1 MIAEPRSLPATAT
14 AREAGEV
21 LTPAEVR
28 AVYVVD
34 DDGGLVGVVTRK
46 TLVSRIVAAGLDP
59 STTPLG
65 ALAEPPYYTIDAD
78 TPLDEA
84 FRFIEEN
91 DAERVPVVD
100 DGRLVGVVSRAV
112 LSGGSRRTRSPR
124 STRRSRMGAE
134 SLTGK
139 VAAVTG
145 AGSGIGRGIA
155 VALAGAGARIAANDV
170 HGDGLDET
178 LRLVREAG
186 SEGVAS
192 LGDVRRRED
201 VRRLVDDAVG
211 AFGGLDVMVANAA
224 VGLYADLEEM
234 AEEQIDRVLDVNL
247 KGALTSAQLAI
258 PALRA
263 RGGGSIVF
271 VSSVQ
276 AYETLRGCVVYGAA
290 KAGLVAAAR
299 ALSVEVGEHG
309 IRVNAIAPGT
319 IDTPMLQR
327 DLEGMNTADAD
338 GFLDRVRGANA
349 LGRIGTVEEV
359 ADVVVF
365 LVSDAARYVTGTTVV
380 ADGGLLAMRTF

>member
-1 MIAEPRSLPATAT
+1 MGS
-14 AREAGEV
+14 
-21 LTPAEVR
+21 
-28 AVYVVD
+28 
-34 DDGGLVGVVTRK
+34 
-46 TLVSRIVAAGLDP
+46 
-59 STTPLG
+59 G
-65 ALAEPPYYTIDAD
+65 A
-78 TPLDEA
+78 
-84 FRFIEEN
+84 
-91 DAERVPVVD
+91 
-100 DGRLVGVVSRAV
+100 
-112 LSGGSRRTRSPR
+112 
-124 STRRSRMGAE
+124 
-134 SLTGK
+134 LTGK

-155 VALAGAGARIAANDV
+155 VALAGAGARIAANDLQ
-170 HGDGLDET
+170 GDGLDET

-211 AFGGLDVMVANAA
+211 TFGGLDVMVANAA
-224 VGLYADLEEM
+224 VGLYSDLEEM
-234 AEEQIDRVLDVNL
+234 AEEEIDRVLDVNL
-247 KGALTSAQLAI
+247 KGALTCAQLAI

-309 IRVNAIAPGT
+309 IRVNGIAPGT
-319 IDTPMLQR
+319 IDTPMLER
-327 DLEGMNTADAD
+327 DLEGMNPADAD

-380 ADGGLLAMRTF
+380 ADGGFLAVRTF

>member
-1 MIAEPRSLPATAT
+1 MTA
-14 AREAGEV
+14 
-21 LTPAEVR
+21 
-28 AVYVVD
+28 
-34 DDGGLVGVVTRK
+34 
-46 TLVSRIVAAGLDP
+46 
-59 STTPLG
+59 
-65 ALAEPPYYTIDAD
+65 
-78 TPLDEA
+78 
-84 FRFIEEN
+84 N
-91 DAERVPVVD
+91 
-100 DGRLVGVVSRAV
+100 
-112 LSGGSRRTRSPR
+112 
-124 STRRSRMGAE
+124 
-134 SLTGK
+134 GK

-155 VALAGAGARIAANDV
+155 VGLANAGARVVVNDLV
-170 HGDGLDET
+170 EDGLDET
-178 LRLVREAG
+178 LELVAAAG

-192 LGDVRRRED
+192 IGDVRRRED
-201 VRRLVDDAVG
+201 VQRLVDDA
-211 AFGGLDVMVANAA
+211 AASFGGLDVMVANAA
-224 VGLYADLEEM
+224 VGLYADLEVMTED
-234 AEEQIDRVLDVNL
+234 EIDRVLDVNL
-247 KGALTSAQLAI
+247 KGALTCAQLAI

-299 ALSVEVGEHG
+299 ALAVEVGEHG

-327 DLEGMNTADAD
+327 DLDGMNTADAG
-338 GFLDRVRGANA
+338 GFLERVRAANA

-380 ADGGLLAMRTF
+380 VDGGLLAVRRF

>member
-1 MIAEPRSLPATAT
+1 M
-14 AREAGEV
+14 
-21 LTPAEVR
+21 
-28 AVYVVD
+28 
-34 DDGGLVGVVTRK
+34 
-46 TLVSRIVAAGLDP
+46 TLNG
-59 STTPLG
+59 
-65 ALAEPPYYTIDAD
+65 
-78 TPLDEA
+78 
-84 FRFIEEN
+84 N
-91 DAERVPVVD
+91 
-100 DGRLVGVVSRAV
+100 
-112 LSGGSRRTRSPR
+112 
-124 STRRSRMGAE
+124 
-134 SLTGK
+134 
-139 VAAVTG
+139 VAAVSG

-155 VALAGAGARIAANDV
+155 VALAGAGATVVVNDV
-170 HGDGLDET
+170 LEDGLDET

-192 LGDVRRRED
+192 VGDVRRRED
-201 VRRLVDDAVG
+201 VERLVDDAVG
-211 AFGGLDVMVANAA
+211 TFGGLDVMVANAA
-224 VGLYADLEEM
+224 IGLYADLEEM
-234 AEEQIDRVLDVNL
+234 AEEEIDRVLDVNL
-247 KGALTSAQLAI
+247 KGALTCAQLAI

-299 ALSVEVGEHG
+299 ALAVEVGEHG

-327 DLEGMNTADAD
+327 DLDGMNTADAD
-338 GFLDRVRGANA
+338 GFLDRVRAANA

-380 ADGGLLAMRTF
+380 ADGGFLAVRSF